1 MKKLLA
7 LILTVSLLL
16 GLVSVHAEE
25 PAKYERLNVGTFTAF
40 SGNFFSEALGNNI
53 SDLDVR
59 RLIPDPF
66 KRPAGLS
73 FCYHLYPTSV

>member
-40 SGNFFSEALGNNI
+40 SGNFFSEALGNNS
-53 SDLDVR
+53 SDQ
-59 RLIPDPF
+59 
-66 KRPAGLS
+66 G
-73 FCYHLYPTSV
+73 